1 MRVAGRAPKR
11 IAFSGVRR
19 AQAAGFLSLGLA
31 FFLLYLG
38 LRSAAF
44 PGDGVVFAG
53 AIRSAISGA
62 RGTPSVLYHPH
73 HILYNPLCLA
83 VLSLGGADAADPF
96 AILYGM
102 AAVSA
107 ACGAI
112 AMAALGAAVA
122 RGGGSLFA
130 GLAAA
135 ATLGASR
142 GMWIW
147 ATRSEVYSL
156 SAALVA
162 LALVAVATTPVRR
175 LGHALAGAAAGAAV
189 LGHITNVLMLPG
201 LLAAT
206 TWSAADGSLDATQRR
221 TRRRSAVL
229 AFLAAAAGVVGA
241 GYLAGAAAA
250 GVSSPR
256 GFLSWFAPRY
266 NIESVL
272 TFSPRNLFADLSA
285 MSFSFSVPAQ
295 HLPIPWLP
303 SRLSSA
309 RPAIQLLYS
318 LLASAVWLARA
329 IVACLF
335 FGMLVAV
342 ARRARRPEAGGLS
355 TVVNPAPLMIACA
368 GGFVPLGIF
377 FTFWDAGNEEF
388 WLVPFML
395 LCGLLGCGLAAL
407 QRRTSAPARSLG
419 VLLGAGL
426 LPVALL
432 AANIPGAVL
441 TELFPE
447 QNEDLAYCRLAER
460 AGRSGDAVLLSGVGE
475 RRALM
480 FYLPYFSRRQALVAA
495 WTFLDPRGTEQG
507 IFHLGESLASA
518 AAVDA
523 GPWLLSEWDAPG
535 ARRELAERAGPHLSG
550 FEALVQSYR
559 RVEIARDEKRR
570 TLWRL
575 EPLKPISGLPGQ
587 PR

>member
-19 AQAAGFLSLGLA
+19 AQAAWFLSLGLA
-31 FFLLYLG
+31 FF

-189 LGHITNVLMLPG
+189 IWVMFSTMG
-201 LLAAT
+201 
-206 TWSAADGSLDATQRR
+206 
-221 TRRRSAVL
+221 RRR
-229 AFLAAAAGVVGA
+229 
-241 GYLAGAAAA
+241 
-250 GVSSPR
+250 P
-256 GFLSWFAPRY
+256 
-266 NIESVL
+266 
-272 TFSPRNLFADLSA
+272 
-285 MSFSFSVPAQ
+285 
-295 HLPIPWLP
+295 
-303 SRLSSA
+303 
-309 RPAIQLLYS
+309 
-318 LLASAVWLARA
+318 
-329 IVACLF
+329 
-335 FGMLVAV
+335 
-342 ARRARRPEAGGLS
+342 
-355 TVVNPAPLMIACA
+355 ACA
-368 GGFVPLGIF
+368 
-377 FTFWDAGNEEF
+377 T
-388 WLVPFML
+388 
-395 LCGLLGCGLAAL
+395 
-407 QRRTSAPARSLG
+407 
-419 VLLGAGL
+419 
-426 LPVALL
+426 
-432 AANIPGAVL
+432 
-441 TELFPE
+441 
-447 QNEDLAYCRLAER
+447 
-460 AGRSGDAVLLSGVGE
+460 
-475 RRALM
+475 ALM
-480 FYLPYFSRRQALVAA
+480 
-495 WTFLDPRGTEQG
+495 
-507 IFHLGESLASA
+507 
-518 AAVDA
+518 
-523 GPWLLSEWDAPG
+523 AP
-535 ARRELAERAGPHLSG
+535 P
-550 FEALVQSYR
+550 
-559 RVEIARDEKRR
+559 
-570 TLWRL
+570 
-575 EPLKPISGLPGQ
+575 
-587 PR
+587 